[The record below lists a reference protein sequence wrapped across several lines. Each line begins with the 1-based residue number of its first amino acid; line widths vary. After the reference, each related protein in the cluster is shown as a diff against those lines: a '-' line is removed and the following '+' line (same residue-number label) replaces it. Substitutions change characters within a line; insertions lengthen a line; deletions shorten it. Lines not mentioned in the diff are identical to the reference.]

1 MLPAFYML
9 SLLTMASLHPFASLG
24 HRNFRLFW
32 TGQFIALTGA
42 WMYQTAQ
49 NWLVYQLT
57 DSAFFLGLA
66 GTAASLPILLF
77 TLAGGVIADRFPK
90 HSTIL
95 ATRIIAMLISLVLA
109 FLAATDRVIIWHVL
123 VLTFLIGSCNAV
135 EIPARQS
142 FIIELVGKKNLLNGI
157 AMISSA
163 FHGASMIGPAVAGVI
178 IKTFGIG
185 ACFFLSSLS
194 FLGIIIAIF
203 MMRFPADDGRSS
215 PDRDGVIREFREGIS
230 YIFGHPRIYV
240 LLISVGIISFFGFP
254 YMSFLPVY
262 ARDILKTG
270 ETGLGIL
277 MGSSGAGALT
287 GATGLALRGDIS
299 RKGILMAAAGI
310 TLSIALLLFSLS
322 EIPLVSY
329 VMLFFVGAGATNMIA
344 TANSLLQLNVPDH
357 LRGRV
362 MSSFTTMFLG
372 MAPLGNFVVGS
383 LAYYTGTQRALTTAA
398 VLCLIGI
405 TFLLIKRPEIVRM

>member
-1 MLPAFYML
+1 ML
-9 SLLTMASLHPFASLG
+9 SLLTMDSLYPVASLR

-49 NWLVYQLT
+49 NWLVYELT
-57 DSAFFLGLA
+57 NSPFFLGLA

-95 ATRIIAMLISLVLA
+95 ATRVIAMFFSLILALLVV
-109 FLAATDRVIIWHVL
+109 TGSVIIWHVL

-135 EIPARQS
+135 EIPTRQS
-142 FIIELVGKKNLLNGI
+142 FIIELVGKKDLLNGI

-163 FHGASMIGPAVAGVI
+163 FHGASMIGPAIAGVI
-178 IKTFGIG
+178 IKKAGIG
-185 ACFFLSSLS
+185 SCFFLSALS
-194 FLGIIIAIF
+194 FLGIIIAIVF
-203 MMRFPADDGRSS
+203 MRFPANDGESS
-215 PDRDGVIREFREGIS
+215 PQRTGVIREFREGLS
-230 YIFGHPRIYV
+230 YILSHPRVYV
-240 LLISVGIISFFGFP
+240 LLIAVGIISFFGFP

-277 MGSSGAGALT
+277 MGCSGAGALI

-299 RKGILMAAAGI
+299 RKGVLMAAAGI
-310 TLSIALLLFSLS
+310 TLSMALLLFSLS
-322 EIPLVSY
+322 EVPLVSY
-329 VMLFFVGAGATNMIA
+329 VMLFFVGVGATNMIA

-372 MAPLGNFVVGS
+372 MAPLGNFAVGS
-383 LAYYTGTQRALTTAA
+383 LAHYTGTQTALTTAA
-398 VLCLIGI
+398 VFCLLGI
-405 TFLLIKRPEIVRM
+405 VFLLIKRPEIVRM